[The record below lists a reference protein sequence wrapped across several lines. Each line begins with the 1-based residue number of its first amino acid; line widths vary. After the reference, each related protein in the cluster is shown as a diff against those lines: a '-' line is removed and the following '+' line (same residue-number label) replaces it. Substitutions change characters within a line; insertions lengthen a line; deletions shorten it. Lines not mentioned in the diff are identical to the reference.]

1 MVLDNTAIPNTSE
14 AEGRA
19 SLLYLLP
26 FLLYCMAY
34 PDGSTLDQYI
44 DTQGM
49 TLPSSS
55 GENITVKEYP
65 PMPVKPLTIFTE
77 LERKELKEII
87 HEVLDERRE
96 RYYRENEDDSWL
108 YRGTY

>member
-14 AEGRA
+14 HGVRA

-26 FLLYCMAY
+26 FLLYCM
-34 PDGSTLDQYI
+34 

-49 TLPSSS
+49 TLSTGKDLST
-55 GENITVKEYP
+55 TVECS

-87 HEVLDERRE
+87 HEVLNERRE

>member
-14 AEGRA
+14 HGVRA

-26 FLLYCMAY
+26 FLLYCM
-34 PDGSTLDQYI
+34 

-49 TLPSSS
+49 SLPSRDAVI
-55 GENITVKEYP
+55 GPVEHN
-65 PMPVKPLTIFTE
+65 PMPVKPMTVFTE

-87 HEVLDERRE
+87 HEVLNERRE
-96 RYYRENEDDSWL
+96 RYHREIEDDSWL